1 MTNAPGAGRARRA
14 ARRLCVVAAVVCAPA
29 TAAVA
34 QRTATD
40 STSILGA
47 RIAVHR
53 YLPAAVPRCPPV
65 LLLSGDGGWEL
76 GVVDWAR
83 TLQAEGYEVVG
94 LDAARMVR
102 VAGSGGLAAI
112 AAAWPVLRGLTS
124 RPPVLLGY
132 SRGATIG
139 LVLAARAVDPPD
151 VVLLG
156 TDVADAFGGP
166 AVPRGLAPGVR
177 QRGAYVVDLRPLYR
191 DRARSARVAIIH
203 GRRDQ
208 VAPYDSVRSWFDSL
222 PEPKLVSILSESGHG
237 FASERALLP
246 VLRASLTWAAQR
258 RCAAAP

>member
-1 MTNAPGAGRARRA
+1 MTNTPAAGRASRA
-14 ARRLCVVAAVVCAPA
+14 ARRLWGVAAVVCTPA
-29 TAAVA
+29 SAAVA
-34 QRTATD
+34 QHSATD
-40 STSILGA
+40 TTSVLGG
-47 RIAVHR
+47 RIPVHR
-53 YLPAAVPRCPPV
+53 YLPAAASRCPPV

-102 VAGSGGLAAI
+102 LAGSRGLAAI
-112 AAAWPVLRGLTS
+112 VEAWPALRGLTS

-139 LVLAARAVDPPD
+139 LVLAARALDPPD

-166 AVPRGLAPGVR
+166 AVPQGLSPGVWH
-177 QRGAYVVDLRPLYR
+177 RGASVVDLRPLYR
-191 DRARSARVAIIH
+191 DHNRSARVAIIH

-222 PEPKLVSILSESGHG
+222 PEPKMVSILPQSGHG

-246 VLRASLTWAAQR
+246 VLRASLAWAAQR